1 MGLQI
6 QNITFDFEDSKFGD
20 SVDEDQNDNV
30 YDGIYYSQIRICSVM
45 GLEIRLVNDT
55 LIQYFDQYNVCLGI
69 DLDIKDELMFL
80 NIKEWRIV
88 NDLKDSPIINEVG
101 LSKEQY

>member
-1 MGLQI
+1 
-6 QNITFDFEDSKFGD
+6 
-20 SVDEDQNDNV
+20 
-30 YDGIYYSQIRICSVM
+30 M